1 MNFNLYM
8 VYAEFIKI
16 GLFSIGGGLA
26 TLPFLFDMADR
37 YDWLSPE
44 KLGDFLAIAQSSP
57 GAIGVNMAAQTGFAA
72 AGIPGAF
79 AAALGLVTIPIAAI
93 ILVAHML
100 TAFKENQ
107 SVQAVFSGLRPAA
120 AGLIAAAGFGVWR
133 LSLYN
138 GTAPLWSGFL
148 RWRESLLFVVL
159 FALIRKFK
167 KHPVVYIAV
176 AGIAGLVF
184 RF

>member
-1 MNFNLYM
+1 MNLFVL
-8 VYAEFIKI
+8 YAEFFKI

-26 TLPFLFDMADR
+26 TLPFLFDLAAR

-57 GAIGVNMAAQTGFAA
+57 GAMGVNMAVQSGFAA

-79 AAALGLVTIPIAAI
+79 IAPLGLISIPIVAI
-93 ILVAHML
+93 IIVARML
-100 TAFKENQ
+100 TRFKENRA
-107 SVQAVFSGLRPAA
+107 VGAVFLGLRPAA
-120 AGLIAAAGFGVWR
+120 AGLISAAGFGVWK

-138 GTAPLWSGFL
+138 GSASAWYQAL
-148 RWRESLLFVVL
+148 RPKETLLFIVL
-159 FALIRKFK
+159 FVLIWKFK
-167 KHPVVYIAV
+167 KHPVVYIAAAGV
-176 AGIAGLVF
+176 AGIVF